1 MSDVVPARV
10 IRHSRQWSLVWL
22 VPVVALIIAGY
33 IGYEAWRSQGQT
45 LEVEFATATGIEAG
59 KTRVR
64 YKDVDVGKVTQ
75 VSLSDNLDHVRVR
88 IAMDRTIAKQLRQDA
103 RFWVVRP
110 RVTTRT
116 ISGLSTLLSGAYI
129 ALTPGESSE
138 ALDRIVQGLDE
149 PPTLSGASD
158 GRLFWLSADRLGSM
172 DVGSPVFYRGIAVGE
187 VVSYTLGKDDR
198 MRIQVFVRS
207 PYDRLVRSE
216 TRFWNVNGIDI
227 KMSSDGVRAQ
237 MESLLSFM
245 QGGLAFENILQLDAE
260 QPVQEGHLF
269 ALYPDKDSITQ
280 DTPSVRLSYLM
291 LFTGSVSGLNVGARV
306 EHKGIEIG
314 RVLDVQARFDT
325 RQLTVELP
333 VLVELWPERLALG
346 ESAEQTQMRLSAMI
360 DKGLRAQLKPANLL
374 TGQMLIDIDYQE
386 KAPEVALVQDHG
398 YIVFPTVQTDM
409 DQIMRRVG
417 GVMAQLEKAPIQD
430 TVQELNQTAKGLH
443 RLLDAKQDSSV
454 LRQTEVLLKQVND
467 TLAKMQSMPQQM
479 NDTLAQTQATL
490 QNLNKVL
497 VSTDKT
503 LSDDSLVQ
511 HDMRTLMQEVARA
524 AGAVETLADT
534 LQRQPNAV
542 IFGKE

>member
-1 MSDVVPARV
+1 M
-10 IRHSRQWSLVWL
+10 IWL
-22 VPVVALIIAGY
+22 VPMIALLIASY
-33 IGYEAWRSQGQT
+33 IGYEAWRSQGET
-45 LEVEFATATGIEAG
+45 IEVVFSAATGLEAG

-75 VSLSDNLDHVRVR
+75 VSLSDNLDRVKVR
-88 IAMDRTIAKQLRQDA
+88 IAMDRDIAKKLHADA

-129 ALTPGESSE
+129 ALMPGES
-138 ALDRIVQGLDE
+138 AGGLPTLVQGLDE

-158 GRLFWLSADRLGSM
+158 GRQFWLSADRLGSM

-227 KMSSDGVRAQ
+227 KMSSEGVRAQ

-245 QGGLAFENILQLDAE
+245 QGGLAFENIAQLDAE

-291 LFTGSVSGLNVGARV
+291 LFTGSVAGLSNGARI
-306 EHKGIEIG
+306 EHKGLEIG
-314 RVLDVQARFDT
+314 RVLDVRARFDEH
-325 RQLTVELP
+325 QLTVELP

-346 ESAEQTQMRLSAMI
+346 RDAEQGRRLLTAMI
-360 DKGLRAQLKPANLL
+360 EKGLRAQLKPANLL
-374 TGQMLIDIDYQE
+374 TGQMLIDIDYQT
-386 KAPEVALVQDHG
+386 KPEAVAVRVDNG
-398 YIVFPTVQTDM
+398 YFVFPTVQTDM
-409 DQIMRRVG
+409 EQIMRRVG

-430 TVQELNQTAKGLH
+430 TIQELNQTAKGLH

>member
-1 MSDVVPARV
+1 MLMSEPIVHAKIVR
-10 IRHSRQWSLVWL
+10 RSRQWSLIWL
-22 VPVVALIIAGY
+22 VPMVALIIASY
-33 IGYEAWRSQGQT
+33 IGYEAWRSQGKT
-45 LEVEFATATGIEAG
+45 IEVVFAAATGLEAG

-64 YKDVDVGKVTQ
+64 YKDVEVGKVVKIT
-75 VSLSDNLDHVRVR
+75 LSDQLEKVNVT
-88 IAMDRTIAKQLRQDA
+88 IAMDRDIAKKLHADA

-129 ALTPGESSE
+129 ALMPGEQGE
-138 ALDRIVQGLDE
+138 MPTIITGLDE

-158 GRLFWLSADRLGSM
+158 GRQFWLSADRLGSM

-198 MRIQVFVRS
+198 MRIQVFIRS

-227 KMSSDGVRAQ
+227 KMSSEGVRAQ

-260 QPVQEGHLF
+260 HPVQEGHLF

-280 DTPSVRLSYLM
+280 DKPSVRLSYLM
-291 LFTGSVSGLNVGARV
+291 LFTGSVAGLSNGARI
-306 EHKGIEIG
+306 EHKGLEIG
-314 RVLDVQARFDT
+314 HVLDVRARFDA

-346 ESAEQTQMRLSAMI
+346 SDAEQGRSLLKAMI
-360 DKGLRAQLKPANLL
+360 EKGLRAQLKPANLL
-374 TGQMLIDIDYQE
+374 TGQMLIDIDYQS
-386 KAPEVALVQDHG
+386 KPEAVTVRLDSGHL
-398 YIVFPTVQTDM
+398 VFPTVQTDM
-409 DQIMRRVG
+409 EQIMHRVG

-430 TVQELNQTAKGLH
+430 TIQELHQTAKGLH
-443 RLLDAKQDSSV
+443 RMLDGKQDASV
-454 LRQTEVLLKQVND
+454 LRQTEQLLKQVNQ
-467 TLAKMQSMPQQM
+467 TLANMQTLPVQV
-479 NDTLAQTQATL
+479 NDTLVQTQTTL
-490 QNLNKVL
+490 QTLN
-497 VSTDKT
+497 KT
-503 LSDDSLVQ
+503 LSEDSLLQYDV
-511 HDMRTLMQEVARA
+511 RTLMQEVARS
-524 AGAVETLADT
+524 AGAIETLADT